1 MQINDS
7 DILNLIV
14 EELEKKKP
22 SDKKM
27 DIN

>member
-7 DILNLIV
+7 DILNLIF